1 MSDEIHNSNQESSPD
16 NQVPESKRLHGDNPL
31 QTACSDAVDEAEIH
45 SHLCTV
51 LLAENC
57 SLTLTVILMLAGM
70 WASYT
75 DPDGLNA
82 LQIQLQKFLGSQL
95 SWLDQGILQLI
106 GAAALIAPL
115 SIWAQNDRQRWKQA
129 FFAALL
135 IVAVMLS
142 FTFLKN
148 GFAESVRPLPNPSN
162 EGLLTGKFR
171 HIVSLAF
178 SSYATT
184 DKVDAP
190 SASVARQTVL
200 FMSFI
205 LLALHPRVLGKWHW
219 NALVSTFSWLI
230 AVLSFLTI
238 IFMRFAS
245 GAHTPFAVA
254 TGLGVGVLGFW
265 FLWIGLRIIVGF
277 RATETIQSYLLW
289 ALLFCCLFV
298 LYSGSFIFWST
309 AWLLLLF
316 IGSLLAILDE
326 RAATPG
332 GIYCE

>member
-1 MSDEIHNSNQESSPD
+1 MSGEIQNSNEESVSD
-16 NQVPESKRLHGDNPL
+16 NPVHESKRLYGENQPL
-31 QTACSDAVDEAEIH
+31 TTCLDALDENELH

-51 LLAENC
+51 VLVENC
-57 SLTLTVILMLAGM
+57 SLTLAVILMLTGM
-70 WASYT
+70 WVSYT
-75 DPDGLNA
+75 YPGGLYA
-82 LQIQLQKFLGSQL
+82 RQIQMQGFLSSQL
-95 SWLDQGILQLI
+95 NWLDQGILQLI

-115 SIWAQNDRQRWKQA
+115 RIWAQDDRQRWKHA
-129 FFAALL
+129 LFAALFL
-135 IVAVMLS
+135 VAVMLS

-148 GFAESVRPLPNPSN
+148 GFAESVRPFSNPSN
-162 EGLLTGKFR
+162 EGFLTSKFR
-171 HIVSLAF
+171 HFVSLAF
-178 SSYATT
+178 SSFATT

-200 FMSFI
+200 LMSFV
-205 LLALHPRVLGKWHW
+205 LLALHPRVRGKQPW
-219 NALVSTFSWLI
+219 NSLVSGFSWLI

-238 IFMRFAS
+238 IVMRFAS

-254 TGLGVGVLGFW
+254 TGIGVGVLGFW
-265 FLWIGLRIIVGF
+265 FLWIGLRTIVGF

-309 AWLLLLF
+309 AWLFLLF
-316 IGSLLAILDE
+316 IGSLLSMRDE
-326 RAATPG
+326 RSTAPG